1 MKWNRKFNYPT
12 SSRSVLNGS
21 RHYAVNQ
28 QRLPSVTAILSLTK
42 PEEDKAALAAWKL
55 RVGEKE
61 SERIKN
67 AASANGTKMHN
78 LLESYLRG
86 RENLELLEF
95 EEEDNLAKKMAD
107 LIISEGING
116 KLNEIHGVECTI
128 YYPGPR
134 GYAGTADLV
143 ATYESQLSI
152 CDFKQKNSIMKK
164 SYSSLDEY
172 FTQLGGYSLAHDT
185 VYNSSIT
192 QGVILLATKDLVF
205 QIFRIDHEKLKEYQ
219 AKFLQRVDLYYQL
232 INK

>member
-55 RVGEKE
+55 RVGKE
-61 SERIKN
+61 ASERIKN
-67 AASANGTKMHN
+67 EASANGTKMHN

-116 KLNEIHGVECTI
+116 KLNEIHGVECTL

>member
-1 MKWNRKFNYPT
+1 MKWNKKFNYPT
-12 SSRSVLNGS
+12 SSRSVLNCS

-116 KLNEIHGVECTI
+116 KLNEIHGVECTL

>member
-12 SSRSVLNGS
+12 SSRSILNGS

-116 KLNEIHGVECTI
+116 KLNEIHGVECTL

>member
-116 KLNEIHGVECTI
+116 KLNEIHGVECTL